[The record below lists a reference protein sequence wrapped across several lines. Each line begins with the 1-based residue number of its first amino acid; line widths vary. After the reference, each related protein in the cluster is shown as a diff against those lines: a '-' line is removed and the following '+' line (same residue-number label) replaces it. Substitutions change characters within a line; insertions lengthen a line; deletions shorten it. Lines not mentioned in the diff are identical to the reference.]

1 MWYLR
6 VDSNLNPEMRAARY
20 WQIALQQFAFA
31 YFMVGTTFVVLLNG
45 WFGWLPILGLGAADG
60 FLVSGVISVLTLA
73 AAQWAE
79 KNLKGV
85 FEATGGFSDLVVMQI
100 AAEIRGVLMILRL
113 LMFVLWPVT
122 VLASCL
128 GALMR

>member
-31 YFMVGTTFVVLLNG
+31 YFMAGTTFVLLLNG
-45 WFGWLPILGLGAADG
+45 WFRWLPIPGVKAADAL
-60 FLVSGVISVLTLA
+60 LVSGVFSVLTLA

-79 KNLKGV
+79 KNIKEV
-85 FEATGGFSDLVVMQI
+85 FVRPGTLSDLVVIQI
-100 AAEIRGVLMILRL
+100 AAEIRGVLTVLRL
-113 LMFVLWPVT
+113 LICVLWPVT
-122 VLASCL
+122 VAASCL
-128 GALMR
+128 GAWQR